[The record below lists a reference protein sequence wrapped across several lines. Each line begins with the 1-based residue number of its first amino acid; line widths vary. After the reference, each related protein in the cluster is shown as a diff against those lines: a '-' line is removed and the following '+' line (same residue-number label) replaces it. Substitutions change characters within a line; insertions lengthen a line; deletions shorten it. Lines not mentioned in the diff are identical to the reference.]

1 MQELD
6 DYFSEDPEILD
17 QGNQQ
22 QQGYQGNNGYQRNN
36 NYDGGYNGN
45 RGNNGGGYN
54 KGNYNNNS
62 NGGYN
67 NNRSNGGGYNKG
79 NYNNNGGGYNG
90 GGGGFQKKPYGGGGG
105 GFRRN
110 DQDVDLTNYTLYK
123 PFSVICNDN
132 APPEIL
138 DRAKEVILY
147 LINHGFTARASCIT
161 SSEKEILEFI
171 PEDKVEVYIPWKD
184 FDNRNSKFYFNDK
197 VSQHIAR
204 MFHKAYDTLKGPIQ
218 AFLAKNVRMVLG
230 EKAKS
235 RSTLVIVWSEDG
247 ATDTNQITS
256 KTGNVSHPIAI
267 ANAVHI
273 PVFNLHDPDILL
285 KVSGYLKLKENH
297 Q

>member
-6 DYFSEDPEILD
+6 DYFSEDPEILN

-22 QQGYQGNNGYQRNN
+22 QQGYQGNNYQRNQQQNYQNNGYQRNN

-45 RGNNGGGYN
+45 RGNNGSYN
-54 KGNYNNNS
+54 KGNYNNS
-62 NGGYN
+62 GG
-67 NNRSNGGGYNKG
+67 G
-79 NYNNNGGGYNG
+79 NYNKGGYNG
-90 GGGGFQKKPYGGGGG
+90 GAGGFQKKPYGGGGG

-247 ATDTNQITS
+247 ATDTSQITF

-273 PVFNLHDPDILL
+273 PVFNLQDPDILL
-285 KVSGYLKLKENH
+285 KVSGYLKLKENR
-297 Q
+297 

>member
-1 MQELD
+1 MQALD
-6 DYFSEDPEILD
+6 DYFSEDPEILN

-22 QQGYQGNNGYQRNN
+22 QQGYQGNNYQRNQQQNYQNNGYQRNN
-36 NYDGGYNGN
+36 NYDGGHNGN
-45 RGNNGGGYN
+45 RGNNGNYN
-54 KGNYNNNS
+54 KGNYNNS
-62 NGGYN
+62 GG
-67 NNRSNGGGYNKG
+67 G
-79 NYNNNGGGYNG
+79 NYNKGGYNG
-90 GGGGFQKKPYGGGGG
+90 GAGGFQKKPYGGGGG

-147 LINHGFTARASCIT
+147 LINHGFTARASCIA

-247 ATDTNQITS
+247 ATDTSQITF

-273 PVFNLHDPDILL
+273 PVFNLQDPDILQEL
-285 KVSGYLKLKENH
+285 SYH
-297 Q
+297 

>member
-1 MQELD
+1 MT
-6 DYFSEDPEILD
+6 
-17 QGNQQ
+17 
-22 QQGYQGNNGYQRNN
+22 
-36 NYDGGYNGN
+36 
-45 RGNNGGGYN
+45 
-54 KGNYNNNS
+54 
-62 NGGYN
+62 
-67 NNRSNGGGYNKG
+67 
-79 NYNNNGGGYNG
+79 
-90 GGGGFQKKPYGGGGG
+90 
-105 GFRRN
+105 
-110 DQDVDLTNYTLYK
+110 V
-123 PFSVICNDN
+123 
-132 APPEIL
+132 
-138 DRAKEVILY
+138 
-147 LINHGFTARASCIT
+147 FTARASCIT

-247 ATDTNQITS
+247 ATDTSQITF

-267 ANAVHI
+267 ANEVHI
-273 PVFNLHDPDILL
+273 PVFNLQDPDILV

-297 Q
+297 

>member
-6 DYFSEDPEILD
+6 DYFSEDPEILN

-22 QQGYQGNNGYQRNN
+22 QQGYQGNNYQRNQQQNYQNNGYQRNN
-36 NYDGGYNGN
+36 NYDGGHNGN
-45 RGNNGGGYN
+45 RGNNGNYN
-54 KGNYNNNS
+54 KGNYNNS
-62 NGGYN
+62 GG
-67 NNRSNGGGYNKG
+67 G
-79 NYNNNGGGYNG
+79 NYNKGGYNG

-147 LINHGFTARASCIT
+147 LINHGFTARASCVA

-247 ATDTNQITS
+247 ATDTSQITF

-273 PVFNLHDPDILL
+273 PVFNLQDPDILL

>member
-22 QQGYQGNNGYQRNN
+22 QQGYQGNNYQRNQQQNYQNSGYQRNN
-36 NYDGGYNGN
+36 NYDGGHNGN
-45 RGNNGGGYN
+45 RGNNGNYN
-54 KGNYNNNS
+54 KGNYNNS
-62 NGGYN
+62 GG
-67 NNRSNGGGYNKG
+67 G
-79 NYNNNGGGYNG
+79 NYNKGGYNG

-247 ATDTNQITS
+247 ATDTSQITF

-273 PVFNLHDPDILL
+273 PVFNLQDPDILL

-297 Q
+297 

>member
-6 DYFSEDPEILD
+6 DYFSEDPEILN

-22 QQGYQGNNGYQRNN
+22 QQGYQGNNYQRNQQQNYQNNGYQRNN
-36 NYDGGYNGN
+36 NYDGGHNGN
-45 RGNNGGGYN
+45 RGNNGNYN
-54 KGNYNNNS
+54 KGNYNNS
-62 NGGYN
+62 GG
-67 NNRSNGGGYNKG
+67 G
-79 NYNNNGGGYNG
+79 NYNKGGYNG
-90 GGGGFQKKPYGGGGG
+90 GAGGFQKKPYGGGGG

-147 LINHGFTARASCIT
+147 LINHGFTARASCVA

-247 ATDTNQITS
+247 ATDTSQITF

-273 PVFNLHDPDILL
+273 PVFNLQDPDILV

-297 Q
+297 

>member
-6 DYFSEDPEILD
+6 DYFSEEPEILN
-17 QGNQQ
+17 QRNQQ
-22 QQGYQGNNGYQRNN
+22 QNYQNNGYQRNN
-36 NYDGGYNGN
+36 NYDGGHNGN
-45 RGNNGGGYN
+45 RGNNGNYN
-54 KGNYNNNS
+54 KGNYNNS
-62 NGGYN
+62 GG
-67 NNRSNGGGYNKG
+67 G
-79 NYNNNGGGYNG
+79 NYNKGGYNG
-90 GGGGFQKKPYGGGGG
+90 GGGGFQKKPYGGGAGG

-138 DRAKEVILY
+138 DRAKEVILH
-147 LINHGFTARASCIT
+147 LINHGFTARASCVA

-247 ATDTNQITS
+247 ATDTRQITF

-273 PVFNLHDPDILL
+273 PVFNLQDPDILL
-285 KVSGYLKLKENH
+285 KVSGYLKLKESH
-297 Q
+297 

>member
-6 DYFSEDPEILD
+6 DYFSEDPEILN

-22 QQGYQGNNGYQRNN
+22 QQGYQGNNYQRNQQQNYQNNGYQRNN
-36 NYDGGYNGN
+36 NYDGGHNGN
-45 RGNNGGGYN
+45 RGNNGNYN
-54 KGNYNNNS
+54 KGNYNNS
-62 NGGYN
+62 GG
-67 NNRSNGGGYNKG
+67 G
-79 NYNNNGGGYNG
+79 NYNKGGYNG
-90 GGGGFQKKPYGGGGG
+90 GAGGFQKKPYGGGGG

-147 LINHGFTARASCIT
+147 LINHGFTARASCVA

-247 ATDTNQITS
+247 ATDTSQITF

-273 PVFNLHDPDILL
+273 PVFNLQDPDILL

>member
-6 DYFSEDPEILD
+6 DYFSEDPEILG

-22 QQGYQGNNGYQRNN
+22 QQGYQGNNYQRNQQQNYQNNGYQRNN

-45 RGNNGGGYN
+45 RGNNGNYN
-54 KGNYNNNS
+54 KGNYNNS
-62 NGGYN
+62 GG
-67 NNRSNGGGYNKG
+67 G
-79 NYNNNGGGYNG
+79 NYNKGGYNG
-90 GGGGFQKKPYGGGGG
+90 GGGGFQKKAYGGGGG

-123 PFSVICNDN
+123 PFSIICNDN

-138 DRAKEVILY
+138 ERAKEVILY
-147 LINHGFTARASCIT
+147 LINHGFTARASCIA

-247 ATDTNQITS
+247 ATDTSQITF

-273 PVFNLHDPDILL
+273 PVFNLQDPDILL

>member
-6 DYFSEDPEILD
+6 DYFSEDPDILN
-17 QGNQQ
+17 QRNQQ
-22 QQGYQGNNGYQRNN
+22 QNYQNNGYQRNN
-36 NYDGGYNGN
+36 NYDGGHNGN
-45 RGNNGGGYN
+45 RGNNGNYN
-54 KGNYNNNS
+54 KGNYNNS
-62 NGGYN
+62 GG
-67 NNRSNGGGYNKG
+67 G
-79 NYNNNGGGYNG
+79 NYNKGGYNG
-90 GGGGFQKKPYGGGGG
+90 GAGGFQKKPYGGGGG

-147 LINHGFTARASCIT
+147 LINHGFTARASCVA

-247 ATDTNQITS
+247 ATDTSQITF

-273 PVFNLHDPDILL
+273 PVFNLQDPDILL

>member
-6 DYFSEDPEILD
+6 DYFSEDPEILN

-22 QQGYQGNNGYQRNN
+22 QQGYQGNNYQRNQQQNYQNNGYQRNN
-36 NYDGGYNGN
+36 NYDGGHNGN
-45 RGNNGGGYN
+45 RGNNGNYN
-54 KGNYNNNS
+54 KGNYNNS
-62 NGGYN
+62 GG
-67 NNRSNGGGYNKG
+67 G
-79 NYNNNGGGYNG
+79 NYNKGGYNG
-90 GGGGFQKKPYGGGGG
+90 GAGGFQKKPYGGGGG

-110 DQDVDLTNYTLYK
+110 DQDIDLTNYTLYK

-147 LINHGFTARASCIT
+147 LINHGFTARASCVA

-247 ATDTNQITS
+247 ATDTSQITF

-273 PVFNLHDPDILL
+273 PVFNLQDPDILL

>member
-6 DYFSEDPEILD
+6 DYFSEDPEIVD

-22 QQGYQGNNGYQRNN
+22 QQGYQGNGYQRNN
-36 NYDGGYNGN
+36 NGGNYNNNGNSGYNKGNYNNNSGGGYNGN
-45 RGNNGGGYN
+45 RGNNGGNYN
-54 KGNYNNNS
+54 KGNYN
-62 NGGYN
+62 
-67 NNRSNGGGYNKG
+67 GGGG
-79 NYNNNGGGYNG
+79 N
-90 GGGGFQKKPYGGGGG
+90 GGFQKKSFGGGG

-247 ATDTNQITS
+247 AADTSQITF

-273 PVFNLHDPDILL
+273 PVFNLQDPDILL
-285 KVSGYLKLKENH
+285 KVSGYLKLKENR
-297 Q
+297 

>member
-6 DYFSEDPEILD
+6 DYFSEDPEFLN

-22 QQGYQGNNGYQRNN
+22 QQGYQGNNYQRNQQQNYQNNGYQRNN
-36 NYDGGYNGN
+36 NYDGGHNGN
-45 RGNNGGGYN
+45 RGNNGNYN
-54 KGNYNNNS
+54 KGNYNNS
-62 NGGYN
+62 GG
-67 NNRSNGGGYNKG
+67 G
-79 NYNNNGGGYNG
+79 NYNKGGYNG
-90 GGGGFQKKPYGGGGG
+90 GAGGFQKKPYGGGGG

-147 LINHGFTARASCIT
+147 LINHGFTARASCVA

-247 ATDTNQITS
+247 ATDTSQITF

-273 PVFNLHDPDILL
+273 PVFNLQDPDILL

>member
-6 DYFSEDPEILD
+6 DYFSEDPDMLN

-22 QQGYQGNNGYQRNN
+22 QQGYQGNNYPRNQQQNYQNSGYQRNN

-45 RGNNGGGYN
+45 RGNNGNYN
-54 KGNYNNNS
+54 KGNYNNS
-62 NGGYN
+62 GG
-67 NNRSNGGGYNKG
+67 G
-79 NYNNNGGGYNG
+79 NYNKGGYNG

-132 APPEIL
+132 APPEVL
-138 DRAKEVILY
+138 DRAKEVILH

-247 ATDTNQITS
+247 ATDTSQITF

-273 PVFNLHDPDILL
+273 PVFNLQDPDILL

-297 Q
+297 

>member
-17 QGNQQ
+17 QGNQH
-22 QQGYQGNNGYQRNN
+22 QQGYQGNNYQRNQQQNYQNNGYQRNN

-45 RGNNGGGYN
+45 RGNNGNYN
-54 KGNYNNNS
+54 KGNYNNS
-62 NGGYN
+62 GG
-67 NNRSNGGGYNKG
+67 G
-79 NYNNNGGGYNG
+79 NYNKGGYNG

-123 PFSVICNDN
+123 PFSIICNDN

-147 LINHGFTARASCIT
+147 LINHGFTARASCIA

-247 ATDTNQITS
+247 ATDTSQITF

-273 PVFNLHDPDILL
+273 PVFNLQDPDILL
-285 KVSGYLKLKENH
+285 KVSGYLKLKESH
-297 Q
+297 

>member
-6 DYFSEDPEILD
+6 DYFSEDPEILN

-22 QQGYQGNNGYQRNN
+22 QQGYQGNNYQRNQQQNYQNNGYQRNN
-36 NYDGGYNGN
+36 NYDGGHNGN
-45 RGNNGGGYN
+45 RGNNGNYN
-54 KGNYNNNS
+54 KGNYNNS
-62 NGGYN
+62 GG
-67 NNRSNGGGYNKG
+67 G
-79 NYNNNGGGYNG
+79 NYNKGGYNG

-247 ATDTNQITS
+247 ATDTSQITF

-273 PVFNLHDPDILL
+273 PVFNLQDPDILL